1 MKRTVVLL
9 LSLSL
14 LLVLGLT
21 GICANKAAGKTYL
34 VDLDGAGG
42 VVAADKDA
50 PAWADTVH
58 GWKGSTTA
66 NMAKRFKDHF
76 ALVHFFL

>member
-1 MKRTVVLL
+1 
-9 LSLSL
+9 
-14 LLVLGLT
+14 
-21 GICANKAAGKTYL
+21 
-34 VDLDGAGG
+34 